1 MTTEGRGKLG
11 KLWDLKNKVRGFQR
25 NGATASI
32 HLKRIKLKKIPLD
45 LPRGITGEP
54 SVER

>member
-1 MTTEGRGKLG
+1 VTTEGRGKLG